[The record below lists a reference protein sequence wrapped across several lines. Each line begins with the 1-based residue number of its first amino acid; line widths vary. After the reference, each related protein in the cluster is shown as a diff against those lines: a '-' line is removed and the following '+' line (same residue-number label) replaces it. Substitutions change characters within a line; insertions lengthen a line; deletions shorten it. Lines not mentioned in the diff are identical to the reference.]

1 MVKLVGKC
9 SLCNI
14 VKTTL
19 SFIFTAVMA
28 TAIFAA
34 YVAHGFEAETLTWG
48 SVEASLSILALIA
61 TLMLWTTN
69 LDCSGCPNPKYQGWI
84 VFSLLVLATFASLV
98 GMVQAHFRIEGFQAG
113 TMEGSLSILAFV
125 VASTYWA
132 KQVQKICETCSCP
145 MPGKK

>member
-1 MVKLVGKC
+1 MQLVGKC

-28 TAIFAA
+28 TAIFGG
-34 YVAHGFEAETLTWG
+34 YLSQGLEGMTRLG
-48 SVEASLSILALIA
+48 SAEASLGILALIA

-69 LDCSGCPNPKYQGWI
+69 LDCSGCPNPRYQNWI
-84 VFSLLVLATFASLV
+84 VFTLLVITTVIALI
-98 GMVQAHFRIEGFQAG
+98 GMIRAHFRIDGFQAG
-113 TMEGSLSILAFV
+113 TLDGSLSILAFV

-132 KQVQKICETCSCP
+132 KNVQKICETCSCP

>member
-1 MVKLVGKC
+1 MIPLVGKC

-28 TAIFAA
+28 TAIFGG
-34 YVAHGFEAETLTWG
+34 YLSQGFEGVSMLG
-48 SVEASLSILALIA
+48 SPEASLGILALIA

-69 LDCSGCPNPKYQGWI
+69 LDCSGCPNPKYQNWI
-84 VFSLLVLATFASLV
+84 VFGLLVITTFLALI
-98 GMVQAHFRIEGFQAG
+98 GMVRAHFRVEGFQAG

-125 VASTYWA
+125 FSSTYWA
-132 KQVQKICETCSCP
+132 KEVQKICETCSCP
-145 MPGKK
+145 IPGRK